1 MRARR
6 YDENDAGGSLGGDV
20 KALRFFATTLA
31 RMQAPAHQ
39 ERPWNVLTQQA
50 LDLTALAV
58 LKSIRRCGA
67 GVRKEF
73 PTPEWWRPPIV
84 TPLVGTDAAAYA
96 DCQWAVSAG
105 TQVLQDASESIE
117 RPQVALRLE
126 LLHLI
131 FLRPLIAEGSA
142 EEQVARDEESVGG
155 LRDRDCPPS
164 LPREQWAEHNA
175 QVLKELSTRLIY

>member
-1 MRARR
+1 MRAR

-96 DCQWAVSAG
+96 DCQWAVSA
-105 TQVLQDASESIE
+105 ASK
-117 RPQVALRLE
+117 RNV
-126 LLHLI
+126 
-131 FLRPLIAEGSA
+131 PLSHFTKW
-142 EEQVARDEESVGG
+142 
-155 LRDRDCPPS
+155 
-164 LPREQWAEHNA
+164 PRAATW
-175 QVLKELSTRLIY
+175 